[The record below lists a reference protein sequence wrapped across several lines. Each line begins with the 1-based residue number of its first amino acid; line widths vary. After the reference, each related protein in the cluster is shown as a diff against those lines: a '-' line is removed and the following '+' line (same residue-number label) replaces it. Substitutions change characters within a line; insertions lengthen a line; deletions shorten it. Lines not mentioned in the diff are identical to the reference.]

1 MLKQLKAWRSLIR
14 VNAKSIFVSTITS
27 VICVACS
34 LTSPIA
40 LSNFIG
46 QISEHSFTLALIWL
60 GIDLMLKLLEQLSW
74 HFNYSNFVKL
84 IGPTY
89 MHLQQSLTLTALKPI
104 DNDKKN
110 TLDYVIGNDLYTIS
124 SYIDKLIIRL
134 GGLLKLVTVSVV
146 IFLYSYSIGTI
157 ILAVSVLGY
166 FILSFYM
173 TQKKKTTKRL
183 YTEEKSVTEKFNE
196 IFNKKDVIKKY
207 NLENA
212 VIFEENR
219 RLYNYVESYSDST
232 KKRSIKDNLL
242 QIYWYTMLAVMFAIL
257 VYEYKQASLTLTI
270 FLAIYNYLLM
280 YSKITENVFDLK
292 LETVELGL
300 AIERY
305 NDIINIESEEKK
317 ESITKLTHVQIEKI
331 NPRANAKEKH
341 LLFKPDEVVVLKDPA
356 YKKYF
361 TLPPSGIAINNIS
374 IEHLDYDQICKIVT
388 QSNEMFDDTIIENLQ
403 IISCDLKRI
412 SNLITLIGLTKFINS
427 LEDKEYTNIIDNT
440 DPEIH
445 LKFNLVRAIL
455 SDAKV
460 IFLPLDDLSDD
471 CIGDIM
477 KTITATR
484 NGRVYI
490 LLDEKNRI
498 NRKKLTIVE

>member
-1 MLKQLKAWRSLIR
+1 MLKHLKSWKSLIR
-14 VNAKSIFVSTITS
+14 VNSRSIIVSSVTS
-27 VICVACS
+27 LICVVCS
-34 LTSPIA
+34 LVSPIA
-40 LSNFIG
+40 LSYFIG
-46 QISEHSFTLALIWL
+46 LVSEHAFTLALVWL

-89 MHLQQSLTLTALKPI
+89 MHLQQQLTVTALKPM
-104 DNDKKN
+104 DGETKT

-124 SYIDKLIIRL
+124 SYLDKLIIRL
-134 GGLLKLVTVSVV
+134 ANLLKLIAVTVV
-146 IFLYSYSIGTI
+146 IFFYSYSIGTI

-166 FILSFYM
+166 FILCFYM
-173 TQKKKTTKRL
+173 TQKKKSSSHL
-183 YTEEKSVTEKFNE
+183 YIKEKSVTEKFNE
-196 IFNKKDVIKKY
+196 IFSKKDVIKKY

-219 RLYNYVESYSDST
+219 RLYNYVESYSEST

-257 VYEYKQASLTLTI
+257 VYEFKRANLTLTI

-280 YSKITENVFDLK
+280 YSKITENIFDFK
-292 LETVELGL
+292 LETAELGI

-305 NDIINIESEEKK
+305 NEVVNIESEEEK
-317 ESITKLTHVQIEKI
+317 ETITKLTDVKIEKI
-331 NPRANAKEKH
+331 NPRANAKDKH
-341 LLFKPDEVVVLKDPA
+341 LLFKPDEVVVIKDPA

-374 IEHLDYDQICKIVT
+374 IENLDYDRICKIVST
-388 QSNEMFDDTIIENLQ
+388 ANEMFDDTIIENLQ
-403 IISCDLKRI
+403 IINNDLKRI
-412 SNLITLIGLTKFINS
+412 SNLVSLVGLTRFINS
-427 LEDKEYTNIIDNT
+427 LEDKEYANIIDNT
-440 DPEIH
+440 DPEIN

-460 IFLPLDDLSDD
+460 IFIPLDDLEDN
-471 CIGDIM
+471 CLTDIM
-477 KTITATR
+477 KAITATR

-490 LLDEKNRI
+490 LLDEKGRI
-498 NRKKLTIVE
+498 NRKKITIVE